1 MDFEFG
7 YDFGKIYK
15 SFLLY
20 DYNWILVWIICVFFG
35 FYLMDMLNI
44 KIVKNLRKK
53 GGKVISFYGLLK
65 IFYNIIYVIYW
76 FLKKFLFVS
85 FLYDKWDNLE
95 NKMYIVNKC
104 VLVMIGWGIVY
115 DVEGVFYINW

>member
-1 MDFEFG
+1 
-7 YDFGKIYK
+7 
-15 SFLLY
+15 
-20 DYNWILVWIICVFFG
+20 
-35 FYLMDMLNI
+35 MDMLNI

-115 DVEGVFYINW
+115 DVEGVFYNSWKFLLGIYEFNICDFLNLRFVIDKILMKW

>member
-44 KIVKNLRKK
+44 KIVKKFKK
-53 GGKVISFYGLLK
+53 KRGEKWLVFMVYWK
-65 IFYNIIYVIYW
+65 FFIILYMLYID
-76 FLKKFLFVS
+76 FKKKFLFVS

-95 NKMYIVNKC
+95 NRMYIVNKC
-104 VLVMIGWGIVY
+104 VLG
-115 DVEGVFYINW
+115 GVLYMM